1 LLLEFIHSTEKII
14 NEMNASIEITNL
26 TKIYDENVRALS
38 EVNLSVN
45 QGEVFGFL
53 GPNGAGK
60 STTIRLLLGIIKP
73 TTGLVHILGMNHLK
87 NSIEIRK
94 KTGYLPGEFSIYPNL
109 TGSQI
114 LTFFS
119 NIKNEYDERYVNV
132 LAEKLQI
139 DLNQQFGTLSQG
151 NKQKIGIIQAIMH
164 KPELIILDE
173 PTNGLD
179 PLVRNKFYEIISDL
193 KDEKRTI
200 FFSSHNIS
208 EVEKL
213 CDRIGI
219 IREGKLITTEKISEL
234 KSKQIQIFEIEFS
247 ETKPQKK
254 DFTLPNIENIEVYD
268 KTVKFTVI
276 GNPTNIIK
284 KVSEFEIKK
293 LITHEPSLEGI
304 FMTYYGDVK

>member
-1 LLLEFIHSTEKII
+1 
-14 NEMNASIEITNL
+14 MNASIEITNL
-26 TKIYDENVRALS
+26 TKIYDKNVRALS

-94 KTGYLPGEFSIYPNL
+94 KIGYLPGEFSIYPNL
-109 TGSQI
+109 TGCQI

-119 NIKNEYDERYVNV
+119 NIKNEYDEKYVNV

-193 KDEKRTI
+193 KDKKRTI

>member
-1 LLLEFIHSTEKII
+1 
-14 NEMNASIEITNL
+14 MN
-26 TKIYDENVRALS
+26 K
-38 EVNLSVN
+38 
-45 QGEVFGFL
+45 GEVFGFL

-60 STTIRLLLGIIKP
+60 STTIRILLGIIKP
-73 TTGLVHILGMNHLK
+73 TNGTVKILGMNHLK

-94 KTGYLPGEFSIYPNL
+94 KIGYLPGEFAIYPNL
-109 TGSQI
+109 TSSQI
-114 LTFFS
+114 ITFFS
-119 NIKNEYDERYVNV
+119 NIKNKHDETYVNL

-151 NKQKIGIIQAIMH
+151 NKQKIGIIQALMH

-179 PLVRNKFYEIISDL
+179 PLVRNEFYEIISDL

-208 EVEKL
+208 EVERL

-247 ETKPQKK
+247 ETQPQKK
-254 DFTLPNIENIEVYD
+254 DFTLPNIENIEINN
-268 KTVKFTVI
+268 KTLKFTVI

-284 KVSEFEIKK
+284 KISEFEIKK

-304 FMTYYGDVK
+304 FMTYYGNEK

>member
-1 LLLEFIHSTEKII
+1 
-14 NEMNASIEITNL
+14 MA
-26 TKIYDENVRALS
+26 
-38 EVNLSVN
+38 VN
-45 QGEVFGFL
+45 QGEIFGFL

-60 STTIRLLLGIIKP
+60 STTIRILLGIIKP
-73 TTGLVHILGMNHLK
+73 TSGTVKILGMNHLK

-94 KTGYLPGEFSIYPNL
+94 KIGYLPGEFLIYSNL

-119 NIKNEYDERYVNV
+119 NIKNEYDETYLNV

-139 DLNQQFGTLSQG
+139 DLNKQFGTLSQG
-151 NKQKIGIIQAIMH
+151 NKQKIGIIQALMH

-179 PLVRNKFYEIISDL
+179 PLVRNEFYEIISDL

-219 IREGKLITTEKISEL
+219 IREGKLITTEKILEL

-247 ETKPQKK
+247 KIQPQKK
-254 DFTLPNIENIEVYD
+254 DFTLPNIENVEVYD

-276 GNPTNIIK
+276 GNPTHIIK

-304 FMTYYGDVK
+304 FMTYYGDEK

>member
-1 LLLEFIHSTEKII
+1 
-14 NEMNASIEITNL
+14 MA
-26 TKIYDENVRALS
+26 
-38 EVNLSVN
+38 VN
-45 QGEVFGFL
+45 QGEIFGFL

-60 STTIRLLLGIIKP
+60 STTIRILLGIIKP
-73 TTGLVHILGMNHLK
+73 TSGTVKILGMNHLK

-94 KTGYLPGEFSIYPNL
+94 KIGYLPGEFLIYPNL

-119 NIKNEYDERYVNV
+119 NIKNEYDETYVNV
-132 LAEKLQI
+132 LAEKLQN
-139 DLNQQFGTLSQG
+139 DLNKQFGTLSQG
-151 NKQKIGIIQAIMH
+151 NKQKIGIIQALMH

-179 PLVRNKFYEIISDL
+179 PLVRNEFYEIISDL

-219 IREGKLITTEKISEL
+219 IREGKLITTEKILEL

-247 ETKPQKK
+247 KIQPQKK
-254 DFTLPNIENIEVYD
+254 DFTLPNIENVEVYD

-276 GNPTNIIK
+276 GNPTHIIK

-304 FMTYYGDVK
+304 FMTYYGDEK